1 MIEKK
6 QFENGLRLVTI
17 PDLSVRSV
25 TIFVLFAVGS
35 RYEDKDIN
43 GASHFVEHLMFKGTK
58 KRPNSLDISKAL
70 DSFGA
75 EYNAATSK
83 DWTGYYI
90 KIDSRHLEE
99 ALDILSDMIY
109 NSKFDAG
116 EINKERGVI
125 LEEINMYQDNPLMYI
140 EDILEQVVF
149 KGSTLGSEIA
159 GPKKVIRE
167 ISRKK
172 LFDYKNTHYVPEKT
186 VIGIAGKIDNS
197 IERLVK
203 KYFQTTDKKIKGVKQ
218 VGYKDF
224 VFDQKETRIKIIYKK
239 TEQVQVALGFPAYGY
254 FDPRVYAL
262 NLLSVILGGN
272 MSSRLF
278 ISVRE
283 KRGLAYFVRC
293 YPNIYQDTGCLVI
306 QSGLDKHR
314 VGLAIETIVNE
325 LRRIK
330 STGVTVD
337 ELKKAKEYLRGKVV
351 LALEDTA
358 SQADWYAKQE
368 LLQNQ
373 ILTPEQKFKKF
384 DLVTVADIKK
394 VAKEIFVKEKTS
406 LALIGPFKDEKYF
419 EKLLNL

>member
-125 LEEINMYQDNPLMYI
+125 LEEINM
-140 EDILEQVVF
+140 F
-149 KGSTLGSEIA
+149 
-159 GPKKVIRE
+159 
-167 ISRKK
+167 
-172 LFDYKNTHYVPEKT
+172 
-186 VIGIAGKIDNS
+186 
-197 IERLVK
+197 
-203 KYFQTTDKKIKGVKQ
+203 
-218 VGYKDF
+218 
-224 VFDQKETRIKIIYKK
+224 
-239 TEQVQVALGFPAYGY
+239 
-254 FDPRVYAL
+254 
-262 NLLSVILGGN
+262 
-272 MSSRLF
+272 
-278 ISVRE
+278 
-283 KRGLAYFVRC
+283 
-293 YPNIYQDTGCLVI
+293 
-306 QSGLDKHR
+306 
-314 VGLAIETIVNE
+314 
-325 LRRIK
+325 
-330 STGVTVD
+330 
-337 ELKKAKEYLRGKVV
+337 
-351 LALEDTA
+351 
-358 SQADWYAKQE
+358 
-368 LLQNQ
+368 
-373 ILTPEQKFKKF
+373 
-384 DLVTVADIKK
+384 
-394 VAKEIFVKEKTS
+394 
-406 LALIGPFKDEKYF
+406 
-419 EKLLNL
+419 